1 MAATLRTLVE
11 LAPFIDP
18 QIITGAWVVL
28 FVLFV
33 VRLERPSWGRP
44 RLVIA

>member
-1 MAATLRTLVE
+1 MAAFRTLLQ

-33 VRLERPSWGRP
+33 VRLARPSWGRP
-44 RLVIA
+44 QLVIA